1 MIHILIY
8 IYIYI
13 FQSHNQFIE
22 SRVYEDEEI
31 EERVTKNESKYDV
44 ISKEES
50 KNAIGN
56 ALLAGAKFMQTAF
69 EIVHFD
75 HEDSDDEED
84 ETLEPIYESKNVYHS
99 RKLPHIIGTQAFL
112 VIYFVRYLPTFYFYF
127 DVFHKHK

>member
-1 MIHILIY
+1 MIHIQ
-8 IYIYI
+8 IYI
-13 FQSHNQFIE
+13 FFYILQSHNQFIE

-31 EERVTKNESKYDV
+31 EEQVTKKESKYDV

-84 ETLEPIYESKNVYHS
+84 EALEPIYESKNVYHS

-112 VIYFVRYLPTFYFYF
+112 VICFVRYLPTFFYF
-127 DVFHKHK
+127 DVFNKHK